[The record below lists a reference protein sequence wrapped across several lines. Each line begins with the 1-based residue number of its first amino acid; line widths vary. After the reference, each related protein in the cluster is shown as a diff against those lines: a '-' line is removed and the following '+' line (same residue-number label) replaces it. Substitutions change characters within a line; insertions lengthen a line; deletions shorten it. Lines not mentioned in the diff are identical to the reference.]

1 MKSLSI
7 IGMSILACVIY
18 GILHDQITA
27 RLCVEYFTIFHA
39 PVFGTDDPTLLGIG
53 WGILAAWW
61 VGLILGVPLAIVA
74 RGGKLPKRVP
84 AELVRP
90 MTTLMAVAASVA
102 TIAGIVGFIAA
113 SKGWIWMAEP
123 WASRIP
129 PERHVLFLTDLWAH
143 NASYGVGF
151 IGGLVIIALVWRGR
165 LLEGRGANIKADQTS
180 GTRQVRPRSG
190 AARK

>member
-27 RLCVEYFTIFHA
+27 RLCLEYFTIFHA
-39 PVFGTDDPTLLGIG
+39 PVFRTDDPTLLGIG
-53 WGILAAWW
+53 WGILATWW

-74 RGGKLPKRVP
+74 RGGKLPKRSP
-84 AELVRP
+84 AELIRP
-90 MTTLMAVAASVA
+90 MTTLMVVAASVA

-113 SKGWIWMAEP
+113 SNGWIGMAEP

-151 IGGLVIIALVWRGR
+151 MGGLAMIALIWRGR
-165 LLEGRGANIKADQTS
+165 LLEGLEANIKADQTS
-180 GTRQVRPRSG
+180 
-190 AARK
+190 